1 MKQITQIGATV
12 EEAISLALQKLDIPR
27 EQVDVE
33 VLQEGRKGF
42 LGFGSRPAEVR
53 VTVKA
58 IEVEQ
63 PQSNVDE
70 VQLPVESVDEQES
83 TNQQNVFVTEIGET
97 QELGKQEE
105 QPEAQQNSTIN
116 EATEQINNADL
127 DEEADSNDANPIEE
141 AKAYLVSIAETM
153 DIHDLTIKTDVNG
166 KYVLF
171 NLESEKAAYLI
182 GKRGQTL
189 NALQQLTQLVLN
201 KNSKSFLLAKLD
213 VENYRE
219 RRQLALEQLADR
231 MADKA
236 MRTGKTIQLEPM
248 PSSER
253 KIIHNQLANRLDIE
267 TYSEGAEP
275 NRYLVIEPV
284 K

>member
-12 EEAISLALQKLDIPR
+12 EEAVSLALQKLDIPR

-33 VLQEGRKGF
+33 VLQEGKKGF

-53 VTVKA
+53 VTVKKV
-58 IEVEQ
+58 EVEHPQ
-63 PQSNVDE
+63 PVVE
-70 VQLPVESVDEQES
+70 KVQEPDHSLVNNLES
-83 TNQQNVFVTEIGET
+83 TEQHKEIVADDGEK
-97 QELGKQEE
+97 QELVMQDE
-105 QPEAQQNSTIN
+105 QPEAQQTNV
-116 EATEQINNADL
+116 
-127 DEEADSNDANPIEE
+127 NPIEE
-141 AKAYLVSIAETM
+141 AKNYLISIAEPMGIT
-153 DIHDLTIKTDVNG
+153 DLQIETEVNG

-171 NLESEKAAYLI
+171 KLESEKAAFLI

-201 KNSKSFLLAKLD
+201 KNSDSFLIAKLD
-213 VENYRE
+213 VEDYRE
-219 RRQLALEQLADR
+219 RRQHALEQLAER

-236 MRTGKTIQLEPM
+236 IRTRKRVQFEPM
-248 PSSER
+248 PSYER
-253 KIIHNQLANRLDIE
+253 KIIHNALANRLDIE
-267 TYSEGAEP
+267 TYSEGTDP

>member
-33 VLQEGRKGF
+33 VLQEGKKGF

-53 VTVKA
+53 VTVKEVVVEHPQP
-58 IEVEQ
+58 IVEEVQQPIVEETKPTPESTPQQDEFVTDEGEKQELVEQ
-63 PQSNVDE
+63 E
-70 VQLPVESVDEQES
+70 
-83 TNQQNVFVTEIGET
+83 
-97 QELGKQEE
+97 K
-105 QPEAQQNSTIN
+105 QPEAQQKKVI
-116 EATEQINNADL
+116 ETED
-127 DEEADSNDANPIEE
+127 PIEE
-141 AKAYLVSIAETM
+141 AKAYLTSIAESM
-153 DIHDLTIKTDVNG
+153 DIEDLKISTEVNG
-166 KYVLF
+166 KYVQF
-171 NLESEKAAYLI
+171 MLESEKAAYLI

-189 NALQQLTQLVLN
+189 NALQHLTQLVLN
-201 KNSKSFLLAKLD
+201 KNSNSFLLAKLD

-219 RRQLALEQLADR
+219 RRQLALEQLAER
-231 MADKA
+231 MADKSI
-236 MRTGKTIQLEPM
+236 RTRKRVQFEPM
-248 PSSER
+248 PSYER
-253 KIIHNQLANRLDIE
+253 KIIHNALANRLDIE